1 MLCFYKLINLLGV
14 YNYSSQL
21 LLRLL
26 YESYI
31 YLDFLLH
38 RPAIHYNSF
47 RKAGLFSFLLLER
60 ISIVLPFLVR
70 IAFVFLRAFFD
81 NIFYYSLFAPFPTI
95 LHSFYIPRPLAP
107 YANEQRFLLHQL

>member
-1 MLCFYKLINLLGV
+1 
-14 YNYSSQL
+14 
-21 LLRLL
+21 L

-38 RPAIHYNSF
+38 RPATHYNSF
-47 RKAGLFSFLLLER
+47 RKAGLFSLLLLER

-70 IAFVFLRAFFD
+70 IAFVFLRAFFG